1 MKQSVLISACL
12 LGVACRYDGLSKP
25 LPLEI
30 LNALKERYH
39 LIPICPEVMG
49 GLPTPRI
56 PAEVTE
62 KRNVI
67 RRDGKDITENYKK
80 GAAEAFRLAEFFGC
94 ELAILKERSPSCGA
108 DRIYDGSFTNT
119 LTNGDGIT
127 AALFR
132 EKEIRVI
139 GESQI
144 RMLLSK

>member
-1 MKQSVLISACL
+1 MKLLVSACL
-12 LGVACRYDGLSKP
+12 LGDACRYDGKSKP
-25 LPLEI
+25 CEAVLR
-30 LNALKERYH
+30 LKESH
-39 LIPICPEVMG
+39 TLIPICPEVMG

-132 EKEIRVI
+132 EKGIRVI

>member
-1 MKQSVLISACL
+1 
-12 LGVACRYDGLSKP
+12 
-25 LPLEI
+25 
-30 LNALKERYH
+30 
-39 LIPICPEVMG
+39 MG

-80 GAAEAFRLAEFFGC
+80 GATEAFRLAEFFGC

-132 EKEIRVI
+132 EKGIRVI